1 MASENGGG
9 GGFGWGFVLGGLI
22 GLVAGAYLATG
33 PGREQVESLR
43 SKTIELT
50 GTGMDRMKQMAN
62 DPEHPLGRAMQE
74 GVAAARRMREQLE
87 TQREAD
93 SAAAESAGGGE
104 GRKA

>member
-1 MASENGGG
+1 MASDNGGG
-9 GGFGWGFVLGGLI
+9 GGFGWGFVIGGLI

-43 SKTIELT
+43 SRTIELT
-50 GTGMDRMKQMAN
+50 GTGMDRMKRMAN

-87 TQREAD
+87 AQR
-93 SAAAESAGGGE
+93 AAESEAAEGSKPREAGE
-104 GRKA
+104 A